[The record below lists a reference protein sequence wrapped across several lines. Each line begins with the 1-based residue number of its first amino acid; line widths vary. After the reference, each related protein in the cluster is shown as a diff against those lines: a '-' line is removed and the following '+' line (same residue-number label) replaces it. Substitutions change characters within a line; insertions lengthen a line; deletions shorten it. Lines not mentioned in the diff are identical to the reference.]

1 MKTTSRPAP
10 SCTRFGMAALLALAG
25 TVAFPAGAADRCP
38 AATPEARSAAFDVDA
53 LFARGGTALTPSG
66 QARLSRFARALD
78 ESTVEV
84 VVISVPQPQGVA
96 AEAWRTLGRQR
107 AEAVREHLVALG
119 LAPQRVY
126 TERRSPPSAVPEQQ
140 TATAPLLIEAV
151 GAWQGAL
158 AGMRGPTCVVQ
169 AMPPRAR
176 AVHV

>member
-25 TVAFPAGAADRCP
+25 TVALPAGAADRCP
-38 AATPEARSAAFDVDA
+38 AAPEARSAAFDVDA
-53 LFARGGTALTPSG
+53 LFAHGGTALTPSG

-78 ESTVEV
+78 QSEVEV

-96 AEAWRTLGRQR
+96 AEAWRLLSRQR
-107 AEAVREHLVALG
+107 ADAVREHLVRLG

-126 TERRSPPSAVPEQQ
+126 TEQRSAPPAVTEQQ